1 MLYPLIWL
9 PASVTQRHSGVG
21 KVMWVM
27 QQLERRAG
35 ALDVDL
41 ISNQPEGMTLAVFC
55 SEAGCEKIW
64 KMFGSRASK
73 AVLISLLST
82 GNSLARGADSVLWV
96 CCACV

>member
-41 ISNQPEGMTLAVFC
+41 ISNQPEGMTLTVFC
-55 SEAGCEKIW
+55 SEVGCEKIW

-73 AVLISLLST
+73 AVLIM
-82 GNSLARGADSVLWV
+82 
-96 CCACV
+96 C